1 MQNIHQE
8 HGGIKIG
15 DKVVY
20 LGTDGTYFGD
30 IDEVE
35 GFTKDWKGVDQVI
48 LKHSD
53 GTKFSY
59 YFINFRLAKP
69 DEIEAN
75 KRIHYLKPS
84 LEAFFLTHFLGFPKS
99 KSYTRLFKLR

>member
-15 DKVVY
+15 NKVVY

-75 KRIHYLKPS
+75 KRIH
-84 LEAFFLTHFLGFPKS
+84 
-99 KSYTRLFKLR
+99 

>member
-35 GFTKDWKGVDQVI
+35 GFTKDWKVVYLGTDGTYFGDIDEVEGFTKDWKGVDQVI

-53 GTKFSY
+53 GTKFAY

-75 KRIHYLKPS
+75 KRIH
-84 LEAFFLTHFLGFPKS
+84 
-99 KSYTRLFKLR
+99 

>member
-1 MQNIHQE
+1 MQNVHQE
-8 HGGIKIG
+8 HGGIKVG

-35 GFTKDWKGVDQVI
+35 GFTKDWKSVDQVI

-53 GTKFSY
+53 GTKFAY

-75 KRIHYLKPS
+75 KRIH
-84 LEAFFLTHFLGFPKS
+84 
-99 KSYTRLFKLR
+99 